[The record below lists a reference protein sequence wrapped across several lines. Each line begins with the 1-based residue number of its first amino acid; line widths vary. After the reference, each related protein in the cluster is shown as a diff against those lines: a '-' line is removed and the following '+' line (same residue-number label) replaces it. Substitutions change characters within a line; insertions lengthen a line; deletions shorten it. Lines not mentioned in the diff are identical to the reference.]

1 MVQHLLLM
9 VVAPPLLWLGAP
21 VAPLLRG
28 LPVGARHAVA
38 SLLATRPV
46 RWLTRVLTEPRIAWV
61 SFVVAFWAWHAP
73 ALYDLALRSEFWH
86 HVEHACFFGTA
97 LLFWHP
103 VILAWPARQAWPRWG
118 MIVYLLLAEAQATLL
133 SAILTFSDR
142 VIYPAYA
149 SGAGL
154 RGLSPLEDQ
163 ALAGVIMWVPGS
175 IAFTIALLWLVLQ
188 ALGPQ
193 PRRPARAAPATT
205 TVTATNG
212 STATSAGQRS

>member
-1 MVQHLLLM
+1 
-9 VVAPPLLWLGAP
+9 
-21 VAPLLRG
+21 
-28 LPVGARHAVA
+28 
-38 SLLATRPV
+38 
-46 RWLTRVLTEPRIAWV
+46 
-61 SFVVAFWAWHAP
+61 
-73 ALYDLALRSEFWH
+73 
-86 HVEHACFFGTA
+86 
-97 LLFWHP
+97 
-103 VILAWPARQAWPRWG
+103 

-149 SGAGL
+149 AGAGL

-175 IAFTIALLWLVLQ
+175 LAFTLALLRLVLQ

-193 PRRPARAAPATT
+193 PRMPARAAPATT
-205 TVTATNG
+205 TATATNG